1 MENFAKKQKC
11 LNLGPEMSYLGIFG
25 QEFTKSYFHIWIQHP
40 QICANA
46 KFREKLKIPKFGI
59 KNTLFQYFCA
69 RIFAI
74 VTFKINTLE
83 LVKHESLTHK
93 MNFGIG
99 PVFLNIWGLLFLKVR
114 SGSALQSIPHKAY
127 SAAIAI
133 AKCFIL

>member
-40 QICANA
+40 QICVNA

-69 RIFAI
+69 RIF
-74 VTFKINTLE
+74 
-83 LVKHESLTHK
+83 ESYCHIRNQHPRISQTW
-93 MNFGIG
+93 
-99 PVFLNIWGLLFLKVR
+99 VYD
-114 SGSALQSIPHKAY
+114 S
-127 SAAIAI
+127 
-133 AKCFIL
+133 